1 MSEPGSS
8 TAAYVP
14 PAGAHGPTLVTPPGQ
29 FPPGAPRTGG
39 GPSRG
44 GVSLVTDSRG
54 PDADLTAL
62 IRRRLRQLVLV
73 FLAAYA
79 AFLLRD
85 VLTPQRIGLHFQ
97 KVAFFVVVPVQ
108 LALAALTWSA
118 WANTAR
124 RLRALELVVLGV
136 CWTALSSIHFDW
148 LCNWDDLSFYLN
160 GDRAADGQILVANT
174 WVLPWFALIAGYPV
188 VVPNTVRRTIGLAC
202 VMAVLP
208 FAVTAAAVVA
218 SPRLSWADSA
228 LMFVQFAIWC
238 PLAVGLAVYG
248 AHQAG
253 LLRAQAFA
261 AKRFGQYR
269 LTHKLGGGGMGE
281 VYLAEH
287 VLLRR
292 PSVVK
297 VIRPD
302 RDRDPALLAR
312 FAREVQT
319 LATLT
324 HWNTVEVFDYGHT
337 ADGTFYYVMEF
348 LPGYDL
354 DALVAAHGPLPPGR
368 AVHLLRQVCAAL
380 REAHAAGLIH
390 RDIKPGNVMA
400 CVRGGV
406 PDVAKVLDFGLVQ
419 TAGAREPDAKLTRQ
433 NAVLG
438 SPAYMA
444 AEQAAGKPCDA
455 RSDLYSLGAT
465 AYFLLVGRAPF
476 AGTPMEVLAAHISAA
491 PPCPRAANPAVPT
504 DLATLVTRC
513 MAKNP
518 ADRFARVEDLEAA
531 LAACEC
537 AGAWGAAHAE
547 AWWAANPVKGA
558 PPVTV

>member
-14 PAGAHGPTLVTPPGQ
+14 PAGAPGPTLVTPPGQ
-29 FPPGAPRTGG
+29 FPPGAPRAAG

-44 GVSLVTDSRG
+44 GVSLVTDARD
-54 PDADLTAL
+54 PDTELVVL
-62 IRRRLRQLVLV
+62 VRRRLRQLVLV

-85 VLTPQRIGLHFQ
+85 TLTPQRIGLHFQ
-97 KVAFFVVVPVQ
+97 QVAFFVAVPVQ
-108 LALAALTWSA
+108 LALAAVTWSA
-118 WANTAR
+118 WANSAR
-124 RLRALELVVLGV
+124 RLRALEFAVLGV
-136 CWTALSSIHFDW
+136 CWTALSTIHFDW
-148 LCNWDDLSFYLN
+148 LCNWDELGYYLH
-160 GDRAADGQILVANT
+160 GTRAADGQILVANT

-188 VVPNTVRRTIGLAC
+188 VVPNTVRRTLALAC

-208 FAVTAAAVVA
+208 FAVTVAAVLT
-218 SPRLSWADSA
+218 SERLTWGTCA
-228 LMFVQFAIWC
+228 LMFVQFGIWC

-269 LTHKLGGGGMGE
+269 LARKLGGGGMGE

-287 VLLRR
+287 LLLRR

-302 RDRDPALLAR
+302 RSRDPALLER
-312 FAREVQT
+312 FAREVQI

-354 DALVAAHGPLPPGR
+354 DALVNAHGPLPPGR

-390 RDIKPGNVMA
+390 RDIKPSNVMA

-406 PDVAKVLDFGLVQ
+406 SDVAKVLDFGLVQ
-419 TAGAREPDAKLTRQ
+419 TARVEECAKLTREGT
-433 NAVLG
+433 VLG
-438 SPAYMA
+438 SPAFMSP
-444 AEQAAGKPCDA
+444 EQATGKPCDGRA
-455 RSDLYSLGAT
+455 DLYSLGAT
-465 AYFLLVGRAPF
+465 AFFLLTGRAPF
-476 AGTPMEVLAAHISAA
+476 VGTALEVLAAHVAA
-491 PPCPRAANPAVPT
+491 PPPCPRDANPDVPA
-504 DLATLVTRC
+504 DLAAAILRC
-513 MAKNP
+513 MAKKP
-518 ADRFARVEDLEAA
+518 DERFARVEELDAA
-531 LAACEC
+531 LAACAC
-537 AGAWGAAHAE
+537 AAHWDAPRAD
-547 AWWAANPVKGA
+547 AWWAAHAVKDEPA
-558 PPVTV
+558 PTV

>member
-1 MSEPGSS
+1 VPDRGSS

-14 PAGAHGPTLVTPPGQ
+14 PAELLDATRPAPPGQ
-29 FPPGAPRTGG
+29 APPGP
-39 GPSRG
+39 PSRG
-44 GVSLVTDSRG
+44 GVSLVTDTRD

-62 IRRRLRQLVLV
+62 VRRRLRQLVIV

-97 KVAFFVVVPVQ
+97 KVAFLVVVPVQ

-118 WANTAR
+118 WASSAR
-124 RLRALELVVLGV
+124 RLRALELIVLGV

-148 LCNWDDLSFYLN
+148 LCNWDDLNYYLN

-174 WVLPWFALIAGYPV
+174 WVLPWFALIACYPV

-202 VMAVLP
+202 LMAVLP
-208 FAVTAAAVVA
+208 FAVTAAAVFV
-218 SPRLSWADSA
+218 SDRLSWANSV

-238 PLAVGLAVYG
+238 PLAVALAVYG

-269 LTHKLGGGGMGE
+269 LTHQLGGGGMGE

-287 VLLRR
+287 TLLRR

-302 RDRDPALLAR
+302 RDRDPALLER

-354 DALVAAHGPLPPGR
+354 DKLVIAHGPLPPAR

-390 RDIKPGNVMA
+390 RDIKPSNVMA

-406 PDVAKVLDFGLVQ
+406 PDVAKLLDFGLVQ
-419 TAGAREPDAKLTRQ
+419 TAVSGEADAKLTRQ

-438 SPAYMA
+438 SPAFMA
-444 AEQAAGKPCDA
+444 AEQAAGRSCDA
-455 RSDLYSLGAT
+455 RSDVYSLGAT
-465 AYFLLVGRAPF
+465 AFFLLVGRAPF
-476 AGTPMEVLAAHISAA
+476 AGTATEVLAAHINLA
-491 PPCPRAANPAVPT
+491 PPCPRAANPDVPA
-504 DLATLVTRC
+504 DLAALVTRC

-531 LAACEC
+531 LAACAC
-537 AGAWGAAHAE
+537 TAE
-547 AWWAANPVKGA
+547 WDVARAETWWAANPVKS
-558 PPVTV
+558 PNPVAV

>member
-1 MSEPGSS
+1 VTDRGSS

-14 PAGAHGPTLVTPPGQ
+14 PADLLDATRAAPPEQ
-29 FPPGAPRTGG
+29 P
-39 GPSRG
+39 PSRAA
-44 GVSLVTDSRG
+44 VSLVTDTRD
-54 PDADLTAL
+54 PDADLTGL

-118 WANTAR
+118 WATTAR

-148 LCNWDDLSFYLN
+148 LCNWDDLGHFLY
-160 GDRAADGQILVANT
+160 GDRAADGHILVANT

-188 VVPNTVRRTIGLAC
+188 VVPNTVRRTLALAC

-208 FAVTAAAVVA
+208 FAVTAAAVFV
-218 SPRLSWADSA
+218 SDRLSWANSV
-228 LMFVQFAIWC
+228 LMFVQFGIWC
-238 PLAVGLAVYG
+238 PLGVGLAVYG

-269 LTHKLGGGGMGE
+269 LTRKLGGGGMGE

-287 VLLRR
+287 TLLRR

-302 RDRDPALLAR
+302 RDRDPALLER

-354 DALVAAHGPLPPGR
+354 DALVTAHGPLPPGR

-390 RDIKPGNVMA
+390 RDLKPSNVIA

-406 PDVAKVLDFGLVQ
+406 PDVAKLLDFGLVQ
-419 TAGAREPDAKLTRQ
+419 TPGAREPDAKLTRA

-455 RSDLYSLGAT
+455 RSDVYSLGAT
-465 AYFLLVGRAPF
+465 AFFLLTGRAPF
-476 AGTPMEVLAAHISAA
+476 AGTAMEVLAAHINTA
-491 PPCPRAANPAVPT
+491 PPSARDANPDVPA
-504 DLATLVTRC
+504 DLAALVARC

-531 LAACEC
+531 LAACAC
-537 AGAWGAAHAE
+537 ASAWGAAHAE
-547 AWWAANPVKGA
+547 AWWAANPVKDSA
-558 PPVTV
+558 PVAV

>member
-1 MSEPGSS
+1 VTDRGSN

-14 PAGAHGPTLVTPPGQ
+14 PADLLDATRPAPPGQ
-29 FPPGAPRTGG
+29 TPPAAPS
-39 GPSRG
+39 PG
-44 GVSLVTDSRG
+44 GVSLVTDTRD
-54 PDADLTAL
+54 PDADLTGL

-85 VLTPQRIGLHFQ
+85 VLTPHRIGMHFQ
-97 KVAFFVVVPVQ
+97 KVAFFVVVPLQ

-118 WANTAR
+118 WATSAR
-124 RLRALELVVLGV
+124 RLRAIELVVLGV

-148 LCNWDDLSFYLN
+148 LCNWDDLGYYLN
-160 GDRAADGQILVANT
+160 GERTADGQILVANT
-174 WVLPWFALIAGYPV
+174 WVLPWFALIACYPV
-188 VVPNTVRRTIGLAC
+188 VVPNTVRRTLVLAC

-208 FAVTAAAVVA
+208 FAVTAAAVFA
-218 SPRLSWADSA
+218 SDRLTWTNTA

-238 PLAVGLAVYG
+238 PLGVGLAVYG

-269 LTHKLGGGGMGE
+269 LTRKLGGGGMGE

-287 VLLRR
+287 TLLRR

-302 RDRDPALLAR
+302 RDRDPALLER

-354 DALVAAHGPLPPGR
+354 DALVTAHGPLPPAR

-390 RDIKPGNVMA
+390 RDLKPGNVMA

-406 PDVAKVLDFGLVQ
+406 PDVAKLLDFGLVQ
-419 TAGAREPDAKLTRQ
+419 TAGSREPDAKLTRQ

-455 RSDLYSLGAT
+455 RSDVYSLGAT
-465 AYFLLVGRAPF
+465 AFFLLVGRAPF
-476 AGTPMEVLAAHISAA
+476 AGTAMEVVAAHINLA
-491 PPCPRAANPAVPT
+491 PPCPRTANPDVPA
-504 DLATLVTRC
+504 DLAALVTRC

-518 ADRFARVEDLEAA
+518 ADRFARVEELEAA
-531 LAACEC
+531 LATCACATE
-537 AGAWGAAHAE
+537 WGAERAG
-547 AWWAANPVKGA
+547 AWWAANPVKDSPA
-558 PPVTV
+558 VAV